1 MSVILVGG
9 RLEPPR
15 ALQSRLSHVRGGQN
29 ENAAAE
35 PCGRMAFVLL
45 FPRKEQRRRPTA
57 GDWGIKVEQIQP
69 LSQAHEP
76 CQDSHACVNHTPFH
90 LSTGSGLPPALLGE
104 FFQETL

>member
-1 MSVILVGG
+1 MKMLLPSLVDGWPSCCSSQE
-9 RLEPPR
+9 R
-15 ALQSRLSHVRGGQN
+15 SREEG
-29 ENAAAE
+29 
-35 PCGRMAFVLL
+35 
-45 FPRKEQRRRPTA
+45 PTA